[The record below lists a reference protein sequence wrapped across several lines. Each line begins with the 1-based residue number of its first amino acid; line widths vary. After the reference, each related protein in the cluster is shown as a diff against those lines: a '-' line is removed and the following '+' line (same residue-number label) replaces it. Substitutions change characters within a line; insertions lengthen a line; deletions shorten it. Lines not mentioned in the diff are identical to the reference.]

1 MELYY
6 HQHILTDRTLPE
18 AEAHHCINVMRH
30 NTGDQVFITDGK
42 GTLYEGSIQIQ
53 GKKKVQVADVQV
65 LRKQEQKRKIHVG
78 IVPVKSTDRLEF
90 MIEKLT
96 ELGVAEISFIASRR
110 CERERVNTDKLEMRA
125 IAAVKQ
131 SHNLYVPKINPMI
144 ALNHYLR
151 ATTSD
156 QLYVAAMTGDNPQA
170 LSKQKLSDGSVTILI
185 GPEGD
190 FTDTEMEDIIQSGY
204 QPVSLGSHI
213 LRTETAAIYSA
224 AVLGI
229 IQ

>member
-1 MELYY
+1 
-6 HQHILTDRTLPE
+6 
-18 AEAHHCINVMRH
+18 
-30 NTGDQVFITDGK
+30 
-42 GTLYEGSIQIQ
+42 
-53 GKKKVQVADVQV
+53 
-65 LRKQEQKRKIHVG
+65 
-78 IVPVKSTDRLEF
+78 
-90 MIEKLT
+90 
-96 ELGVAEISFIASRR
+96 
-110 CERERVNTDKLEMRA
+110 
-125 IAAVKQ
+125 
-131 SHNLYVPKINPMI
+131 MI

-156 QLYVAAMTGDNPQA
+156 QLYVAALTGDNPQA